1 MSIYKGQLT
10 LCGITYCVEVING
23 VRYINGKSVS
33 DFVDT
38 LSIEQVREFAKIGA
52 RALDAERNGEEYRP
66 MQDYKEMQL
75 KGN

>member
-23 VRYINGKSVS
+23 VRYINGKTVP

-38 LSIEQVREFAKIGA
+38 LSIEQVRKVASD
-52 RALDAERNGEEYRP
+52 ALQSLVEL
-66 MQDYKEMQL
+66 KEVGWTR
-75 KGN
+75 K

>member
-1 MSIYKGQLT
+1 MSIYKGLLT

-23 VRYINGKSVS
+23 VRYINGKTVS

-52 RALDAERNGEEYRP
+52 RALDAERNVEEYSP
-66 MQDYKEMQL
+66 IKDYQESWIK
-75 KGN
+75 KN

>member
-1 MSIYKGQLT
+1 MSIYKGQIT
-10 LCGITYCVEVING
+10 LCGITYNVEVING
-23 VRYINGKSVS
+23 VRYINGKTVP

-52 RALDAERNGEEYRP
+52 RALDAERNGEEYSP

-75 KGN
+75 KKN

>member
-38 LSIEQVREFAKIGA
+38 LSIEQVREFTKIGA
-52 RALDAERNGEEYRP
+52 RTLDAEKYGYEYSP
-66 MQDYKEMQL
+66 IKDYKEIQL
-75 KGN
+75 KEN

>member
-23 VRYINGKSVS
+23 VKYINGKSVS

-52 RALDAERNGEEYRP
+52 RAVDAERNGEEYRP
-66 MQDYKEMQL
+66 MQDYREMQL
-75 KGN
+75 KRN